1 MQTETEFK
9 FSLLEHTF
17 PSYDELQAGFSVL
30 GLNLAP
36 AQSYQQHDRY
46 FDSKG
51 RLQRVGMGLR
61 QRIVNGQREITL
73 KQRSARA
80 MAANQ
85 PSALHHSSEITV
97 AVPLITDS
105 KATITDSK
113 AIMKWPQEIRQALR
127 GIAFTSRL
135 QCVLELNTHRVCYPV
150 VRSGQEL
157 ASLCFDEVSA
167 ALPASD
173 ISSHFSE
180 LELEFV
186 ETQARHVAKWSAPIL
201 EALHKLMPMNAS
213 SHNKLERARI
223 LLAHSQMMQDIL

>member
-17 PSYDELQAGFSVL
+17 PSYDELQAGFSAL

-80 MAANQ
+80 MAANE
-85 PSALHHSSEITV
+85 PSALQHFSEITV

-113 AIMKWPQEIRQALR
+113 AKMKWPQEIRQALR

-135 QCVLELNTHRVCYPV
+135 QCVLELNTHRVRYPV